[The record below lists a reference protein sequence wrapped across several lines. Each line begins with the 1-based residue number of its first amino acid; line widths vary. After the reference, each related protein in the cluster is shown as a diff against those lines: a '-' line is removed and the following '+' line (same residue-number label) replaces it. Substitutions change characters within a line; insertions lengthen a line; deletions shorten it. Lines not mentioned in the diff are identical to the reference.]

1 MKNISKERII
11 AILATVLI
19 HALLFWLLY
28 ELVITKPE
36 KQEENSSVILGEF
49 EDVFGEDFEITEVDV
64 AEDASAVSQP
74 EAAVSEN
81 VPEPEPARVEPL
93 VTADEESVPTP
104 KVEENKAKE
113 EELRKAKEEADRKA
127 KEEADRKAKEEADR
141 KAKEEADRKAK
152 EEADNKAKKAFGNKG
167 SGASANIGSPDG
179 NSSVGVV
186 ANVSGRSHT
195 YLATPGKKQVNDEG
209 VIVVNVTVE
218 ADGTIKNAVVNNSK
232 TTISNNELRNDA
244 VNAAKKSTFNVI
256 QGVDKA
262 EGTITYRYK
271 LN

>member
-74 EAAVSEN
+74 EAAVSET

-113 EELRKAKEEADRKA
+113 EEL
-127 KEEADRKAKEEADR
+127 RKAKEEADR

>member
-74 EAAVSEN
+74 EAAVSET

-113 EELRKAKEEADRKA
+113 EELRKA

>member
-74 EAAVSEN
+74 EPAVSET

-113 EELRKAKEEADRKA
+113 EELRKA

>member
-74 EAAVSEN
+74 EQAVSET

-113 EELRKAKEEADRKA
+113 EEL
-127 KEEADRKAKEEADR
+127 RKAKEEADR

>member
-74 EAAVSEN
+74 E
-81 VPEPEPARVEPL
+81 PARVEPL

-113 EELRKAKEEADRKA
+113 EELRKAKEETDRKA

-195 YLATPGKKQVNDEG
+195 YLATPEKKQVNDEG

-218 ADGTIKNAVVNNSK
+218 ADGTIKNAVVNNSR

>member
-19 HALLFWLLY
+19 HALLLWLLY

-74 EAAVSEN
+74 EPAVSET
-81 VPEPEPARVEPL
+81 VPEPEPAHAEPL

-127 KEEADRKAKEEADR
+127 KEEADRKAKEEAD
-141 KAKEEADRKAK
+141 
-152 EEADNKAKKAFGNKG
+152 NNAKKAFGNKG
-167 SGASANIGSPDG
+167 SGASANQGSPDG

>member
-49 EDVFGEDFEITEVDV
+49 EDVSGEDFEITEVDV

-74 EAAVSEN
+74 EPAVSET

-113 EELRKAKEEADRKA
+113 EELRKA